1 MPEPPLDKPILKWWK
16 ENQSILPTLS
26 KIAKDYLAIPATS
39 APSEWLFSE
48 AGNLISLKRVGLSS
62 DSVEA
67 NMILQSWLKEDLI
80 IEAEN
85 LFNNIV

>member
-16 ENQSILPTLS
+16 ENQSLLPTLS

-39 APSEWLFSE
+39 APSERLLSE
-48 AGNLISLKRVGLSS
+48 AGNLISLKRVGLSG

-67 NMILQSWLKEDLI
+67 NMILQSWLKDDLI
-80 IEAEN
+80 IEAKIF
-85 LFNNIV
+85 FNNIV